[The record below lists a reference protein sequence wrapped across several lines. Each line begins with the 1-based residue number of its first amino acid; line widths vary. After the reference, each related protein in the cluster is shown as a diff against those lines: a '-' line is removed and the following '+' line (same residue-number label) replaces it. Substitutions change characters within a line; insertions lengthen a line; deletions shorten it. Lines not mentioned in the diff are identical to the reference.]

1 MAKKIGEMRFCFDD
15 WREDCDE
22 SIDCTFAVAPFE
34 GDEFSIEE
42 YWRLCRYVAAA
53 MGFGDNTIKEW
64 FGGL

>member
-22 SIDCTFAVAPFE
+22 STDCTFAVPGE
-34 GDEFSIEE
+34 EFDIET
-42 YWRLCRYVAAA
+42 YWCFCRFFAAA
-53 MGFGDNTIKEW
+53 MGFGENAIKEW